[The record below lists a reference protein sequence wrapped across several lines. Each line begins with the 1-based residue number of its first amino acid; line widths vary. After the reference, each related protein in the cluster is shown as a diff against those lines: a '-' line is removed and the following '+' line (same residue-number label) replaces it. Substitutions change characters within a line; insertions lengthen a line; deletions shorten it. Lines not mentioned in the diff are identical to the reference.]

1 MLACFFVFGLTGK
14 SGGRS
19 LTSGVAGSQ
28 APVSHQTLP
37 SLPSVLS
44 GYMGDHTLY
53 TWASCSS
60 FPVCLALLWLTMSN
74 WTLACVA

>member
-1 MLACFFVFGLTGK
+1 MLACFFVFGLTGR

-37 SLPSVLS
+37 SPPSALS
-44 GYMGDHTLY
+44 GYMVVIPCILG
-53 TWASCSS
+53 
-60 FPVCLALLWLTMSN
+60 PRVALSLLT
-74 WTLACVA
+74 